1 MTILKRMKVPMY
13 YLKQRKNDKTV
24 ELVKFDRSLY
34 VRADDM
40 DIIDVT
46 PKKGK
51 EVTEEQKPK

>member
-1 MTILKRMKVPMY
+1 MKVPMY
-13 YLKQRKNDKTV
+13 YLKQRKDDKTV

-46 PKKGK
+46 PKKAK
-51 EVTEEQKPK
+51 EVTEEQK